1 MTIRTVPAGNGLAWL
16 SNGITLMLKNPGPFI
31 LMGLI
36 YTIISVVPLL
46 GSLALAIIGPTLYGG
61 IAWAARR
68 QDRGENAEVGDL
80 FRGFQLEGKIGPL
93 LLLCLPGVIA
103 GVVLV
108 ILLTVVILVSLA
120 GAGMSAAMESPA
132 ALIGAMGVGAL
143 VLLPVMLALG
153 LLVFALAFFAIPD
166 TMFVSNDAFAA
177 MKQSVRA
184 CLANIGAVLLY
195 LVVFVLALVVV
206 TGILALI
213 SSLLAQVLVSLV
225 AVPLAGASMYL
236 AWKDVYADS
245 AAELPPAPPAPETP
259 PTPPQDGGGMVA

>member
-1 MTIRTVPAGNGLAWL
+1 MTLRTVPAGNGLAWL

-108 ILLTVVILVSLA
+108 ILVSLA

-177 MKQSVRA
+177 MKQSMRA
-184 CLANIGAVLLY
+184 TLANVGAVLLY
-195 LVVFVLALVVV
+195 LVVFVLAVVVV

-259 PTPPQDGGGMVA
+259 PTPPQDGGGRVA